1 MVTIGAVPETNR
13 DKSLGDADES
23 DDAYSCI
30 MMGKKAGVL
39 LCSLTGMMKIHLFNC
54 SIMVHVPRLS

>member
-23 DDAYSCI
+23 DDAYLC
-30 MMGKKAGVL
+30 MGRRLVSSFVL
-39 LCSLTGMMKIHLFNC
+39 
-54 SIMVHVPRLS
+54 